1 MDIFKDYGLN
11 ITENMQ
17 KQFDR
22 YTELL
27 LEYNQKFNL
36 TAIVNPDEI
45 KIKHYLDSLAGAEFI
60 AEKASVIDVGSGA
73 GFPAIPLKIY
83 RNDLKITML
92 DSLNK
97 RVNFLNLAVKVLG
110 LSDAKAVH
118 FRAEDAG
125 KTELRESFDFAV
137 ARAVADMAVL
147 SEYTLPFVKPGGKLI
162 AYKGDVDEELDN
174 AERAINI
181 LGGKLEKVNKFTL
194 PDGSKR
200 SIIIVKKVAKTPVK
214 YPRGQNKPRIKPL

>member
-1 MDIFKDYGLN
+1 
-11 ITENMQ
+11 MQ

-45 KIKHYLDSLAGAEFI
+45 KIKHYLDSLTGAEFI
-60 AEKASVIDVGSGA
+60 RENASVIDVGSGA

-97 RVNFLNLAVKVLG
+97 RVNFLNLVVKTLG
-110 LSDAKAVH
+110 LSDANAVH

-147 SEYTLPFVKPGGKLI
+147 SEYTLPFVKAGGKLI
-162 AYKGDVDEELDN
+162 AYKGDVDEELKN
-174 AERAINI
+174 AEKAINI

-200 SIIIVKKVAKTPVK
+200 SIIIVEKVAKTPVK
-214 YPRGQNKPRIKPL
+214 YPRGQNKPRISPL

>member
-17 KQFDR
+17 KQFDK

-60 AEKASVIDVGSGA
+60 AENASVIDVGSGA

-97 RVNFLNLAVKVLG
+97 RVNFLNLLVKELG
-110 LSDAKAVH
+110 LPDAKAVH

-162 AYKGDVDEELDN
+162 AYKGDIDEELKN

-214 YPRGQNKPRIKPL
+214 YPRGQNKPRINPL

>member
-36 TAIVNPDEI
+36 NAIINPDDI
-45 KIKHYLDSLAGAEFI
+45 QIRHYLDSLTGAEFI
-60 AEKASVIDVGSGA
+60 GENASVIDVGSGA

-97 RVNFLNLAVKVLG
+97 RVNFLNLVVKTLG
-110 LSDAKAVH
+110 LSDANAVH
-118 FRAEDAG
+118 FRAEDAA

-147 SEYTLPFVKPGGKLI
+147 SEYTLPFIKPGGKLI
-162 AYKGDVDEELDN
+162 AYKGDVDEELKN

-200 SIIIVKKVAKTPVK
+200 SIIIVEKVAKTPVK
-214 YPRGQNKPRIKPL
+214 YPRGQNKPRINPL

>member
-45 KIKHYLDSLAGAEFI
+45 KIKHYLDSLTGAEFI
-60 AEKASVIDVGSGA
+60 SENASVIDVGSGA

-97 RVNFLNLAVKVLG
+97 RVNFLNLVVKELG
-110 LSDAKAVH
+110 LSDANAVH

-147 SEYTLPFVKPGGKLI
+147 SEYTLPFVKIGGKLI
-162 AYKGDVDEELDN
+162 AYKGDVDEELKN
-174 AERAINI
+174 AERALNI
-181 LGGKLEKVNKFTL
+181 LGGKIEKVNKFAL

-214 YPRGQNKPRIKPL
+214 YPRGQNKPRINPL

>member
-36 TAIVNPDEI
+36 TAIVNPDGI
-45 KIKHYLDSLAGAEFI
+45 KIKHYLDSLTGAEFI
-60 AEKASVIDVGSGA
+60 GENASVIDVGSGA

-97 RVNFLNLAVKVLG
+97 RVNFLNLVVKTLG
-110 LSDAKAVH
+110 LSDANAVH
-118 FRAEDAG
+118 FRAEDAA

-147 SEYTLPFVKPGGKLI
+147 SEYTLPFIKPGGKLI
-162 AYKGDVDEELDN
+162 AYKGDVDEELKN

-200 SIIIVKKVAKTPVK
+200 SIIIVEKVAKTPVK

>member
-1 MDIFKDYGLN
+1 MDIFKNYGLN

-45 KIKHYLDSLAGAEFI
+45 KIKHYLDSLTGAEFI
-60 AEKASVIDVGSGA
+60 KENASVIDVGSGA

-97 RVNFLNLAVKVLG
+97 RVNFLNLVVKELG
-110 LSDAKAVH
+110 LSDANAVH

-147 SEYTLPFVKPGGKLI
+147 SEYTLPFVKIGGKLI
-162 AYKGDVDEELDN
+162 AYKGDVDEELKN
-174 AERAINI
+174 SERAINI
-181 LGGKLEKVNKFTL
+181 LGGKLEKVNKFAL

-214 YPRGQNKPRIKPL
+214 YPRGQNKPRINPL

>member
-17 KQFDR
+17 KQFDK

-45 KIKHYLDSLAGAEFI
+45 KIKHYLDSLTGAEFI
-60 AEKASVIDVGSGA
+60 SENASVIDVGSGA

-83 RNDLKITML
+83 RNGLKITML

-97 RVNFLNLAVKVLG
+97 RVNFLNLVVKTLG
-110 LSDAKAVH
+110 LSDANAVH

-147 SEYTLPFVKPGGKLI
+147 SEYTLPFVKLGGKLI
-162 AYKGDVDEELDN
+162 AYKGDVDEELKN
-174 AERAINI
+174 AERALKI

-200 SIIIVKKVAKTPVK
+200 SIIIVEKVAKTPVK
-214 YPRGQNKPRIKPL
+214 YPRGQNKPRLKPL

>member
-45 KIKHYLDSLAGAEFI
+45 KKKHYLDSLTGAEFI
-60 AEKASVIDVGSGA
+60 GENASVIDVGSGA

-83 RNDLKITML
+83 RKDLKITML

-97 RVNFLNLAVKVLG
+97 RVNFLNLVVNTLG
-110 LSDAKAVH
+110 LSDANAVH
-118 FRAEDAG
+118 FRAEDAA

-147 SEYTLPFVKPGGKLI
+147 SEYTLPFIKPGGKLI
-162 AYKGDVDEELDN
+162 AYKGDVDEELKN

-200 SIIIVKKVAKTPVK
+200 SIIIVEKVAKTPVK
-214 YPRGQNKPRIKPL
+214 YPRGQNKPRINPL

>member
-17 KQFDR
+17 NRFDR

-36 TAIVNPDEI
+36 TAIINPDEI
-45 KIKHYLDSLAGAEFI
+45 KIKHYLDSLTGAEFI
-60 AEKASVIDVGSGA
+60 SENASVIDVGSGA

-97 RVNFLNLAVKVLG
+97 RVNFLNLVVKELD
-110 LSDAKAVH
+110 LSEANAVH

-147 SEYTLPFVKPGGKLI
+147 SEYTLPFVRLGGKLI
-162 AYKGDVDEELDN
+162 AYKGDVDEELKN
-174 AERAINI
+174 SERAINI
-181 LGGKLEKVNKFTL
+181 LGGKLEKVNKFAL

-200 SIIIVKKVAKTPVK
+200 SIIIVKKVTKTPVK
-214 YPRGQNKPRIKPL
+214 YPRGQNKPRINPL